1 MMAEVLPGMAGLP
14 RDEQGPVFNEP
25 WEAKAFAMV
34 LRLHER
40 GLFTWPEWAE
50 ALSQEISAAQAG
62 GDADLG
68 DTYYQHWLR
77 ALETL
82 AARKGAALRGRAR
95 ALPAGLGRGRRAHA
109 AWSAGGIAAGVAGIN
124 SMSVRCRL
132 SPLFA
137 AVRTPERDPT
147 R

>member
-1 MMAEVLPGMAGLP
+1 MNAPSNRRLTGFPH
-14 RDEQGPVFNEP
+14 DSQGPVFKEP

-40 GLFTWPEWAE
+40 GLFSWTEWAG
-50 ALSQEISAAQAG
+50 ALSQEIGAAGAS

-82 AARKGAALRGRAR
+82 VERKGAASIDELTRYQRAW
-95 ALPAGLGRGRRAHA
+95 ADA
-109 AWSAGGIAAGVAGIN
+109 AA
-124 SMSVRCRL
+124 
-132 SPLFA
+132 
-137 AVRTPERDPT
+137 RTPHGSPIELPS
-147 R
+147 